1 MRMFAANSPDE
12 PTPRTAVP
20 VEILWRLAFGR
31 PQGRSIQ
38 PALPVMP
45 APPAQEIAAAP
56 VLRDESCDLDQ
67 RVRQS
72 GEW

>member
-1 MRMFAANSPDE
+1 MRMFAATVPDNA
-12 PTPRTAVP
+12 TPRTAVP
-20 VEILWRLAFGR
+20 VEILRRLAFGR

-38 PALPVMP
+38 PAPPTLPV
-45 APPAQEIAAAP
+45 AAAEPIP
-56 VLRDESCDLDQ
+56 VPRDENCDLDQ

>member
-1 MRMFAANSPDE
+1 MRMFAATVQDYA
-12 PTPRTAVP
+12 TPRMP
-20 VEILWRLAFGR
+20 VEILRRLAFGR

-38 PALPVMP
+38 PAPPTQPAAAAAAEP
-45 APPAQEIAAAP
+45 APPP
-56 VLRDESCDLDQ
+56 RDDNCDLDQ